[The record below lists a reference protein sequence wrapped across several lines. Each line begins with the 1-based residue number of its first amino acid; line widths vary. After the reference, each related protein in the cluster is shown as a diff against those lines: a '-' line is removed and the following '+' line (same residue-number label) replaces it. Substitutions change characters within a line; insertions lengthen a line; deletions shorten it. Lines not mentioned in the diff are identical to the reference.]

1 MPAYKIMI
9 MGASYGSLLASKML
23 FGGHSVHLICLP
35 AEADLINAEGFR
47 VRLPV
52 KGRKDQ
58 IELDSRKLPGKVTAG
73 GAAGVN
79 PKDYDLIGLAMQEP
93 QYRSPGVRELLDA
106 VATSRVP
113 CMSIMNMPPLPYV
126 KRIPGL
132 DYDALKPAYTD
143 PTVWDNFDP
152 GALTLCSPDPQAIRP
167 PEEKVNVLQVTLPT
181 NFKVAKSRVPTMS
194 IMNMP
199 PLPYV
204 KRIPGLDY
212 EALKPAYTD
221 PTVWDN
227 FDPALLTLC
236 SPDPQAIRPPDEKV
250 NVLMVTLPT
259 NFKVAKFDN
268 EKGNTI
274 LRQLEQEIDA
284 VRYDPGDGAKIELPV
299 KLRVHDSIFV
309 PLAKWSMLLAG
320 NYRCVTEDGMRT
332 AQEAVHSD
340 IETSRSVYN
349 FVFDLC
355 VKLGASPADLVPFEK
370 YAAAAQSL
378 VRPASAARAL
388 QNGVPNIERADKLVQ
403 LIAKQ
408 KGLSHPAIDAQV
420 ALVDRRLDQNRKKA
434 AA

>member
-1 MPAYKIMI
+1 MPATYNILI
-9 MGASYGSLLASKML
+9 MGASYGSLLASKLL
-23 FGGHSVHLICLP
+23 FGGHAITLVCLP

-52 KGRKDQ
+52 KGRKDP
-58 IELDSRKLPGKVTAG
+58 IELDSRKLPGRVSACG
-73 GAAGVN
+73 PADVN
-79 PKDYDLIGLAMQEP
+79 PKSFDLIGLAMQEP

-106 VATSRVP
+106 VAKSRVP

-132 DYDALKPAYTD
+132 DYDALKAAYTD
-143 PTVWDNFDP
+143 PTVWDSFDP
-152 GALTLCSPDPQAIRP
+152 GCLTLCSPDPQAIRP
-167 PEEKVNVLQVTLPT
+167 PEEK
-181 NFKVAKSRVPTMS
+181 
-194 IMNMP
+194 I
-199 PLPYV
+199 
-204 KRIPGLDY
+204 
-212 EALKPAYTD
+212 
-221 PTVWDN
+221 
-227 FDPALLTLC
+227 
-236 SPDPQAIRPPDEKV
+236 

-259 NFKVAKFDN
+259 NFKVARFDSD
-268 EKGNTI
+268 KSTAM

-284 VRYDPGDGAKIELPV
+284 VRYDTPEGKTELPV

-320 NYRCVTEDGMRT
+320 NYRCVTKDGMRT

-340 IETSRSVYN
+340 LETSRSVYN

-355 VKLGASPADLVPFEK
+355 VKLGAKPEDLVPFEK

-378 VRPASAARAL
+378 TRPASAARAL
-388 QNGVPNIERADKLVQ
+388 NNGAPNIERADKLVQ

-420 ALVDRRLDQNRKKA
+420 ALVDARLEANRKKA
-434 AA
+434 AAA